1 MKLAI
6 CSDGTASSD
15 NAVRIG
21 SLIARAAAQS
31 EIALLG
37 VAEEPQDEQPLR
49 NALEKQAET
58 LRQTGAKTELQ
69 IGSGEPI
76 VQILAQTSSR
86 KDDLVIVGARAK
98 EASGLFWRSQRT
110 YELIRAITPPVLV
123 AIGDCQQFARFLVC
137 TGGKIYIDAAVK
149 LTASLA
155 ASLGAE
161 VTLLHV
167 MAEPPAVFADLVE
180 MEEDVDSLLASGS
193 ELGRNLSA
201 QKQTLEKMGVK
212 TQVRVRHGLVVE
224 QVFAESSEGTYDLIV
239 SGSSRAR
246 GPLQHYI
253 MGDVTRS
260 ILNQADCSVLVAR
273 SGAIASG
280 GFWTRLRQRILGS

>member
-1 MKLAI
+1 M
-6 CSDGTASSD
+6 
-15 NAVRIG
+15 
-21 SLIARAAAQS
+21 
-31 EIALLG
+31 
-37 VAEEPQDEQPLR
+37 
-49 NALEKQAET
+49 
-58 LRQTGAKTELQ
+58 
-69 IGSGEPI
+69 
-76 VQILAQTSSR
+76 
-86 KDDLVIVGARAK
+86 
-98 EASGLFWRSQRT
+98 
-110 YELIRAITPPVLV
+110 
-123 AIGDCQQFARFLVC
+123 
-137 TGGKIYIDAAVK
+137 
-149 LTASLA
+149 TASLA

-253 MGDVTRS
+253 MGD
-260 ILNQADCSVLVAR
+260 
-273 SGAIASG
+273 
-280 GFWTRLRQRILGS
+280 F